1 MSIDVALDSP
11 NKTVL
16 LMGNEGIARGAIEA
30 GVRVATG
37 YPGTPSTEI
46 IDTLAEVGPKFGM
59 HVEWSTNEHVAL
71 EVASGAAQCNARA
84 LCAMKHNGLSVVCD
98 MLTHISLRDISGGLV
113 IVSAGDPQ
121 LHSSQTGHDARWMAR
136 TACIPIIE
144 PSNPQEAK
152 DFTKFAFEL
161 SEKAKLPMMIR
172 TVTRSSHMSG
182 DVVLDEIPKRKK
194 VSKFDFDKFSIARL
208 LRQGKLPSPFW
219 NPVLHTRLHE
229 KEQGVKEE
237 FEKFEGNE
245 LKLKGNEKFGIVAS
259 GVSYNYVAEA
269 VEELGLNDKIAVLK
283 LATSYPPPER
293 KISRLLTAVER
304 LLVVEEPDP
313 FVEIH
318 VRALA
323 KDVNS
328 DLKIYGKDSGHIPKE
343 GEFSTEI
350 VTNAL
355 AEIFG
360 MEKPYEPAPEIK
372 LFPRMLTM
380 CAGCPHRA
388 VGYAFKRA
396 IKKVAGSYE
405 GVIVD
410 NDIGCYILLTMPP
423 FSLNDMSFCMGTS
436 VSVPQGR
443 YHAGVEQ
450 IPVGFVGDSTFLH
463 AGIPGLVNAVYNKA
477 KTKLI
482 IMDNRT
488 TAMTGFQPHPGT
500 GKTATGGETKLIDIA
515 EIVKACGADFVK
527 VVDPYDYERLYNVL
541 IDMLKFDGTA
551 VVISRRTCV
560 TEALRKMRKEGKK
573 PALYRADPGK
583 CVGCEICTRQFGC
596 PAISWKKEEKKA
608 EITTLCSGCGV
619 CAQICPAE
627 AISEVEDE

>member
-1 MSIDVALDSP
+1 MSADVALDSP
-11 NKTVL
+11 GKTVL
-16 LMGNEGIARGAIEA
+16 LMGNEAIARGAIEA
-30 GVRVATG
+30 GVKVATA

-46 IDTLAEVGPKFGM
+46 INTLAGVGPKFGM
-59 HVEWSTNEHVAL
+59 HVEWSVNEHVAL
-71 EVASGAAQCNARA
+71 EVASGAAQCNVRA

-113 IVSAGDPQ
+113 IVSADDPQ
-121 LHSSQTGHDARWMAR
+121 LHSSQTGHDTRWMTR

-161 SEKAKLPMMIR
+161 SEKIKLPMMIR
-172 TVTRSSHMSG
+172 TVTRSSQMHG
-182 DVVLDEIPKRKK
+182 DVILGEISKREKMA
-194 VSKFDFDKFSIARL
+194 KFDFDKFSISRL

-219 NPVLHTRLHE
+219 NPVLHKWLHE
-229 KEQGVKEE
+229 KEQKAKEE
-237 FEKFEGNE
+237 FEKFGGNE
-245 LKLKGNEKFGIVAS
+245 LKSKGNEKFGIIAV
-259 GVSYNYVAEA
+259 GVSYNYVVEA
-269 VEELGLNDKIAVLK
+269 VEKLKLNDKVAILK
-283 LATSYPPPER
+283 LATSYPLLER
-293 KISRLLTAVER
+293 KISRLLTAVEE

-313 FVEIH
+313 FVEIQ

-323 KDVNS
+323 KDVNP
-328 DLKIYGKDSGHIPKE
+328 DLKIYGKDSKHIPKE
-343 GEFSTEI
+343 GELSTEI
-350 VTNAL
+350 VSNAL

-360 MEKPYEPAPEIK
+360 VEKPYKPEPKIE

-380 CAGCPHRA
+380 CVGCPHRA
-388 VGYAFKRA
+388 TGYALKQA
-396 IKKVAGSYE
+396 IKKVAGNYE

-450 IPVGFVGDSTFLH
+450 IPIGLIGDSTFLH
-463 AGIPGLVNAVYNKA
+463 AGIPGLINAVYNKA

-482 IMDNRT
+482 ILDNQI

-500 GKTATGGETKLIDIA
+500 GKTATGEETKSIDMV
-515 EIVKACGADFVK
+515 EIVKACGVDFIK
-527 VVDPYDYERLYNVL
+527 VIDPYDYKGSYNVL
-541 IDMLKFDGTA
+541 VEMLKFDGVA
-551 VVISRRTCV
+551 VVISRRACV
-560 TEALRKMRKEGKK
+560 TETLRKMRREGKK
-573 PALYRADPGK
+573 PALYRIDPEK
-583 CVGCEICTRQFGC
+583 CVGCGTCTRQFGC
-596 PAISWKKEEKKA
+596 PAIGWKEEEKKA
-608 EITTLCSGCGV
+608 EITPLCSGCDV

-627 AISEVEDE
+627 AISKVEE